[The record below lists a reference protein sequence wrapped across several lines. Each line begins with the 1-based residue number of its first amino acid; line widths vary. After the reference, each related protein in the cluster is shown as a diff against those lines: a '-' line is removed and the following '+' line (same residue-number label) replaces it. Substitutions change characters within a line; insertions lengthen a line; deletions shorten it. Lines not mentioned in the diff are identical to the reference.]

1 VTILD
6 IDRPAA
12 GVTRL
17 TLNGEE
23 TLNALDMAVKVRL
36 LEVLLELRDDPLT
49 RVILLTGTGKAFCS
63 GGDVR
68 GMGQRTAAETVEVL
82 SFGRQITEAMID
94 LRKPI
99 VVGVNGLASGAGFNL
114 ALAADIIVAAPRSW
128 FQQSFVRMGLVADMG
143 GTYLL
148 SRAIGA
154 PRAKHA
160 LLTSRRF
167 TSADGLELGFVSE
180 ILSGD
185 FAAEAVAFCAGLAKK
200 APLAL
205 GLTKMLANRA
215 DDGTLSDALDR
226 EMLAQAVLG
235 TTTDH
240 RQAVRCFLGKGD
252 LDEIVFTGA

>member
-1 VTILD
+1 MTVLD
-6 IDRPAA
+6 IDQPAA

-17 TLNGEE
+17 TLNGED
-23 TLNALDMAVKVRL
+23 TLNALDMAVKVHL
-36 LEVLLELRDDPLT
+36 LSVLRELADDPLT

-82 SFGRQITEAMID
+82 SFGRQITEVMIN

-99 VVGVNGLASGAGFNL
+99 IAAVNGLASGAGFNL
-114 ALAADIIVAAPRSW
+114 ALASDIIVATPSAW
-128 FQQSFVRMGLVADMG
+128 FQQSFVRLGLVPDMG

-148 SRAIGA
+148 ARAIGL

-167 TSADGLELGFVSE
+167 TSAEALSLGFVSE
-180 ILSGD
+180 IFSENFDGQ
-185 FAAEAVAFCAGLAKK
+185 AVALCDALARK

-205 GLTKMLANRA
+205 GLSKMLCNRA
-215 DDGTLSDALDR
+215 GDGTLSDALDR
-226 EMLAQAVLG
+226 ETLTQAVLG

-240 RQAVRCFLGKGD
+240 RSAVHHFLNKED
-252 LDEIVFTGA
+252 LDRVTFIGL